1 MIRINHPL
9 FHSLLQGSPLIRM
22 HAARAVFIRPDS
34 LVDHVS
40 GVPATPEQPPSA
52 VQTMVQ

>member
-9 FHSLLQGSPLIRM
+9 FHSLLQGSPLIIM